1 MRTLLLPVLLIACS
15 GKSADTADTGG
26 APASDSTDWS
36 APGPHTP
43 GTVSRAITVE
53 GRDVP
58 VQVWYPAVGSADVTD
73 LHLLVAD
80 ETDRATLA
88 GLLAD
93 APAGCPATRNAAALD
108 ATPAELEPAPLVALS
123 HCHTCLG
130 VSNGTVAAH
139 LASHGFVVV
148 APDHVGN
155 TLFDLQAGDGGT
167 LDEATLAL
175 RAADIQGALDEAL
188 GGTLLPAGVAV
199 DPDAVGVGGHSFG
212 SVTAGRVLDID
223 PRVRS
228 ALAIAAPVDNPLLQG
243 ADAAALDK
251 PVMMVLLE
259 EDNSIGAIGNTVI
272 ETNYAELGGPG
283 WLVRVPDAGH
293 WTVSDLC
300 GVVDSFLP
308 GCGDADRQTDGTP
321 FTYAPPDDGRATA
334 AALAAAFFAHTLR
347 DDAAAGTWLAAPD
360 TALPV
365 TVETR

>member
-1 MRTLLLPVLLIACS
+1 MRILPLPILLIACS
-15 GKSADTADTGG
+15 GSPPDTADTGA
-26 APASDSTDWS
+26 APASEATDWS
-36 APGPHTP
+36 APGPHAA
-43 GTVSRAITVE
+43 GTVSRAITVD

-58 VQVWYPAVGSADVTD
+58 VQVWYPAAGAAAVTD

-88 GLLAD
+88 GLLAA
-93 APAGCPATRNAAALD
+93 APPGCPATRNAAALD
-108 ATPAELEPAPLVALS
+108 APPADVALAPLVALS

-167 LDEATLAL
+167 LSEGTLAL
-175 RAADIQGALDEAL
+175 RAADIQGALDAAL
-188 GGTLLPAGVAV
+188 DGAFLPAGLTV
-199 DPDAVGVGGHSFG
+199 DPDAIGVGGHSFG
-212 SVTAGRVLDID
+212 SVTAARVLDTD

-228 ALAIAAPVDNPLLQG
+228 ALAIAAPIDNPLLQG
-243 ADAAALDK
+243 ADAASIDK
-251 PVMMVLLE
+251 PVLMVLLE

-272 ETNYAELGGPG
+272 EANHAELGGPG

-300 GVVDSFLP
+300 GVVDGFLP
-308 GCGDADRQTDGTP
+308 GCGEGVRQTDGTP
-321 FTYAPPDDGRATA
+321 LTYPSPDDGRATA
-334 AALAAAFFAHTLR
+334 AALAAAFFSHTLR
-347 DDAAAGTWLAAPD
+347 DVDAAGAWLAAPQ

-365 TVETR
+365 VVETR